1 MACQLVLEP
10 VFWAERLAYD
20 TYLSCEVQL
29 VDVLATVKKYSM
41 PEKLTCSGPEPKSLL
56 CGCPVSVG
64 LATTFQDDK
73 FRDSDKL
80 QKLLVLKEGV
90 NRSKAWSWISEKE

>member
-10 VFWAERLAYD
+10 VLRAERLAYHTD
-20 TYLSCEVQL
+20 LSCEVQL

-56 CGCPVSVG
+56 CGCPVNVG
-64 LATTFQDDK
+64 LATTFQDVCY
-73 FRDSDKL
+73 SDKL

-90 NRSKAWSWISEKE
+90 KRSKA

>member
-1 MACQLVLEP
+1 
-10 VFWAERLAYD
+10 
-20 TYLSCEVQL
+20 
-29 VDVLATVKKYSM
+29 M

-90 NRSKAWSWISEKE
+90 NRSKA